1 MQCSETRIS
10 QGGIS
15 SRLDTVEEEA
25 SEREDMETE
34 HSKINCGRKKGWRR
48 KNEEPPNC
56 GTGPGSALSHIVEV
70 SKGTEGRELG

>member
-15 SRLDTVEEEA
+15 SRLDTVEEA

-34 HSKINCGRKKGWRR
+34 HSKINCGREKGWKGKMKSLRTV
-48 KNEEPPNC
+48 

-70 SKGTEGRELG
+70 SKGKREEMG